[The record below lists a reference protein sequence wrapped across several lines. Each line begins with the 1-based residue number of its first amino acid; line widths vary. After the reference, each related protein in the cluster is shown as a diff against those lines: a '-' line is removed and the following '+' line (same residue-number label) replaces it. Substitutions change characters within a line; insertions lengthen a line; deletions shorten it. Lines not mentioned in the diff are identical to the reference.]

1 MNLSKYY
8 LIPIEKESSISAIL
22 EPLNVVSK
30 NVSSKRLHNEIHDL
44 IYNVIISFRIRW
56 TNKLHRNSF
65 VHAVDEFLIRLQKS
79 NKITQYKV
87 ICDTRNNKNGFINS
101 KEIIFEVYYKQ
112 LHCLNMT
119 SITFHI
125 PVIT

>member
-30 NVSSKRLHNEIHDL
+30 NVSSKRLHNKIHDL
-44 IYNVIISFRIRW
+44 IYNVIRSFRIHL

-65 VHAVDEFLIRLQKS
+65 VYAVNEFLIRLQKS